1 MRVCVWKTAMS
12 GLNFHP
18 QKGILMLDDVMM
30 IDVRGAA
37 ALYLASVL
45 QNCIQTIFHK
55 YPYTF

>member
-1 MRVCVWKTAMS
+1 MS